1 MVRQSLFFQVCIMKT
16 INIIR
21 IAGLILLFV
30 TLVSSGAFAQ
40 GKSKSKEKAKTE
52 KKGGGPP
59 PWAPAHGYR
68 AKTRYVYFKD
78 YPVYYD
84 NDRGVYISLSG
95 SNWSVSAKLPSILSG
110 IDLVAATKIDLDFS
124 GDSPQVE
131 FDSHKKKYPK
141 KK

>member
-1 MVRQSLFFQVCIMKT
+1 MKL
-16 INIIR
+16 IR
-21 IAGLILLFV
+21 VTAFILLILS
-30 TLVSSGAFAQ
+30 LVSAGDVLAQ
-40 GKSKSKEKAKTE
+40 GKSKEKAKPKNE

-95 SNWSVSAKLPSILSG
+95 SNWSVSAKLPSVLVG
-110 IDLVAATKIDLDFS
+110 VDLVAAAKIDLDFS
-124 GDSPQVE
+124 GDTPQVE
-131 FDSHKKKYPK
+131 YDSHKKKYPK